1 MKKVFTVRELIN
13 LLLDFNMDAY
23 VKVTDAKGKSTRF
36 DISWSAN
43 DGDTTKDT
51 KKTTTEVYFDLSEEE
66 NKWMKSIKD
75 NIPNKNKEKEL
86 NFYKE
91 LLGHTSQD
99 IDTLE

>member
-66 NKWMKSIKD
+66 NK
-75 NIPNKNKEKEL
+75 L